1 MIVRQGVREPCT
13 IHVTIMAP
21 TESRSES
28 SIFEGWEKWQI
39 ALAVGAPVC
48 LGLAG
53 LWYYNRQRNSGSQK
67 DESSK
72 TKPPY
77 KEKVKTADSS
87 KVTSGSR
94 KESENKVTT

>member
-1 MIVRQGVREPCT
+1 
-13 IHVTIMAP
+13 MAP
-21 TESRSES
+21 TEGRSES

-53 LWYYNRQRNSGSQK
+53 LWYYHRQRNSGSQK

-77 KEKVKTADSS
+77 KEKVKDKTEDSS
-87 KVTSGSR
+87 KVTSGSQ
-94 KESENKVTT
+94 KGSENKVTT